1 MSAGDAITQRILTAH
16 RQETVEQL
24 KQLHPSPYFTHCEF
38 ETEGEIKKVYFAK
51 FSFNEEKI
59 YSWITPAAALRF
71 ETIGQASYTR
81 PDGSTQSGNL
91 LRKDQYLIAN
101 GKIIFLATESIDTPR
116 ELIYQ
121 ENFTREKSGF
131 ILPEVVE
138 LMEKAQD
145 QVIRAPHQGP
155 LIISGPAGSGKTT
168 LALHRVAY
176 LTQSPETADFFQPH
190 SILVLVQDA
199 GTRDYFSHLLP
210 ELGIK
215 GVSIITFNEWA
226 LDVLNLP
233 EHHFSR
239 QTAENEFKT
248 VLYEYAKLSALQNI
262 APLPHTTKTYTLLEK
277 AYVAHLNPEQR
288 KLFEIQKKQKIL
300 DRFDLTILLHHT
312 LQTRGTFSREQVYYE
327 ERKNGT
333 YQKKK
338 GSFPVTYNLMIIDE
352 FQNYLPEQL
361 RLIKKT
367 LNPRLKSI
375 VYVGDLAQQTQ
386 LGTVRDLQ
394 SIDETVKPERL
405 IQLQKVYRNTRQIL
419 SFIKNLGYNVFIP
432 DGVKEGKAV
441 VEITNVSITEE
452 VAYVREIIAQ
462 LPPQRTIG
470 IIAQEKKYLDSFQT
484 AFEGQLNVH
493 CLSMYE
499 AQGVEFDTVC
509 LVGIDEQKFSLIG
522 TSHELALEIKKIQ
535 QDLLYVALTRAI
547 SELHV
552 LGKTTL
558 QNYLNK

>member
-1 MSAGDAITQRILTAH
+1 MIVIIAQLGDFPPNPGGGKDSGYPAGKDR
-16 RQETVEQL
+16 
-24 KQLHPSPYFTHCEF
+24 KWGTHKLGNQAC
-38 ETEGEIKKVYFAK
+38 
-51 FSFNEEKI
+51 FSFTNHWTPLNKDGI
-59 YSWITPAAALRF
+59 YSQHPTSDMIRG
-71 ETIGQASYTR
+71 E
-81 PDGSTQSGNL
+81 D
-91 LRKDQYLIAN
+91 IAD
-101 GKIIFLATESIDTPR
+101 SI
-116 ELIYQ
+116 
-121 ENFTREKSGF
+121 
-131 ILPEVVE
+131 
-138 LMEKAQD
+138 A
-145 QVIRAPHQGP
+145 
-155 LIISGPAGSGKTT
+155 
-168 LALHRVAY
+168 
-176 LTQSPETADFFQPH
+176 
-190 SILVLVQDA
+190 
-199 GTRDYFSHLLP
+199 
-210 ELGIK
+210 
-215 GVSIITFNEWA
+215 
-226 LDVLNLP
+226 
-233 EHHFSR
+233 
-239 QTAENEFKT
+239 
-248 VLYEYAKLSALQNI
+248 QNI

-452 VAYVREIIAQ
+452 VAYVREASNGSRSRSTSASGATSSSPSFPSRRSATRSSCTTPRSR
-462 LPPQRTIG
+462 PPRT
-470 IIAQEKKYLDSFQT
+470 
-484 AFEGQLNVH
+484 
-493 CLSMYE
+493 
-499 AQGVEFDTVC
+499 
-509 LVGIDEQKFSLIG
+509 
-522 TSHELALEIKKIQ
+522 
-535 QDLLYVALTRAI
+535 
-547 SELHV
+547 
-552 LGKTTL
+552 
-558 QNYLNK
+558 